1 MPEMQENGLSL
12 KNAGAETNNAPGS
25 NPAMRA
31 PRNPAHAKRIRKIE
45 KRDAICNGGL
55 MAAKRTSG
63 LEDVES

>member
-45 KRDAICNGGL
+45 KEMPYAMGD
-55 MAAKRTSG
+55 
-63 LEDVES
+63 